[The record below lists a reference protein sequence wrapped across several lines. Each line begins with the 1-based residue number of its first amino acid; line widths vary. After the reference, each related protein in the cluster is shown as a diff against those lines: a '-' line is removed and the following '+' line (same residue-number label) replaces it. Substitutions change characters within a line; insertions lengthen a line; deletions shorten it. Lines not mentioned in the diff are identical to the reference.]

1 MAAVLLTTHP
11 AALLD
16 ADDQIGLRVGEH
28 PDSLANWYRQLSAL
42 HHSNAA
48 LRYGTSTLLNFDE
61 QNALVWVN
69 RPPAN
74 AVQGNPIVVA
84 CNLSGLPVQL
94 ALGNAIRNMEMHG
107 SYLRT
112 ILRSDDSFGPQ
123 NIDAVIVPPF
133 GVYIGELRR

>member
-16 ADDQIGLRVGEH
+16 ADDQIGLHVSEH
-28 PDSLANWYRQLSAL
+28 PDSLANWYRSLSAL
-42 HHSNAA
+42 HHANTA

-61 QNALVWVN
+61 QNALVWVD

-74 AVQGNPIVVA
+74 AVQSNPIVVA

-94 ALGNAIRNMEMHG
+94 ALGAAIRTLDMRG
-107 SYLRT
+107 TYLRT

-123 NIDAVIVPPF
+123 DINNVILPAY